1 MLRKSGLLSVG
12 GLGLALVAAVVF
24 GAAPA
29 SAQAAQDGFSIGLAG
44 GFVRG
49 SESPFSNNTIGYY
62 ALGNVELPR
71 LFRVFRPRVD
81 GMFADWGSERLESLT
96 ANVLFTPVSGRK
108 VAPYLIAGAGAYTGQ
123 GKVNPGWN
131 LGAGLRLP
139 GELRALTVETRL
151 HVIRRTPQSF
161 PNIVGYSEGR
171 WRTVWAPIG
180 FGIQF

>member
-1 MLRKSGLLSVG
+1 MHKKSGLRSVR
-12 GLGLALVAAVVF
+12 GLGLTVVLAVVL
-24 GAAPA
+24 GVAPA
-29 SAQAAQDGFSIGLAG
+29 SAQAAQDGFSLGLAS

-49 SESPFSNNTIGYY
+49 SDSPFSRGGIGYY
-62 ALGNVELPR
+62 ALGNLELPR
-71 LFRVFRPRVD
+71 LFRVFRPRID

-96 ANVLFTPVSGRK
+96 ANMVFTPVSGRK
-108 VAPYLIAGAGAYTGQ
+108 VAPYLVAGAGAYAAT
-123 GKVNPGWN
+123 GKVQPGWN

-151 HVIRRTPQSF
+151 HVFRRTPQSF
-161 PNIVGYSEGR
+161 PNIVGYSENR